1 MSSKGSNTN
10 TNTKE
15 LLKKLSETVGVS
27 GFESEIREVI
37 RKEIEKHADSTET
50 DGMGNL
56 IAVKKGT
63 KAGPKIMLSAHMD
76 EIGFVVKYIDRDYIN
91 FTPMGGIDD
100 KILLSTPV
108 IIHSSEKKLY
118 GSIMAKPPHLQ
129 EKEER
134 EKPVKMKEMFIDVG
148 MRLNKIPDKDGRT
161 ELEKMGVK
169 KADPIS
175 YDSHFRELQGDF
187 VSGKSFDN
195 RAGCVTVIEAFK
207 QLKDFSGT
215 IYAVFTAQ
223 EEVGLKGARVTA
235 FKINPDVALNVD
247 TTTAGDLPNIAPQ
260 ECSVECEKGPAITLL
275 DAQGRGLITPE
286 KVKEWLTETAKKEKI
301 LHQIELG
308 TDGGTTDATSI
319 TLTREGIPTGL
330 ISIPTR
336 GLHSPSEVLSIKDL
350 DGAIELAVAAV
361 KSAGTYFKGK

>member
-1 MSSKGSNTN
+1 MLMPSKDAAA
-10 TNTKE
+10 KDI
-15 LLKKLSETVGVS
+15 LKKLSETVGVS

-37 RKEIEKHADSTET
+37 KKEIQKYADSVEV
-50 DGMGNL
+50 DSMGNL
-56 IAVKKGT
+56 IAVKKG
-63 KAGPKIMLSAHMD
+63 KKPGPRIMLSAHMD
-76 EIGFVVKYIDRDYIN
+76 EVGFVVKYIDRDYID
-91 FTPMGGIDD
+91 FTPIGGLDE
-100 KILLSTPV
+100 KALLSTPV
-108 IIHSSEKKLY
+108 VVHSAGKKLY

-134 EKPVKMKEMFIDVG
+134 ERPIKMKELFIDVG
-148 MRLNKIPDKDGRT
+148 MKLGKIPDKDGRT
-161 ELEKMGVK
+161 ELEKLGVK

-175 YDSHFRELQGDF
+175 YDSRFRELQGDF

-195 RAGCVTVIEAFK
+195 RAGCVTVIEAFR
-207 QLKDFSGT
+207 QLNDFAGT
-215 IYAVFTAQ
+215 VYAVFTAQ

-235 FKINPDVALNVD
+235 FKIDPDVALNVD
-247 TTTAGDLPNIAPQ
+247 TTIAGDLPNITPQ

-286 KVKEWLTETAKKEKI
+286 KVKIWLTETAKKEKI
-301 LHQIELG
+301 THQIELG
-308 TDGGTTDATSI
+308 TDGGTTDATTI

-350 DGAIELAVAAV
+350 DNTIKLVAAAV
-361 KSAGTYFKGK
+361 RSAGQYFKSK

>member
-1 MSSKGSNTN
+1 MASKSNTKN
-10 TNTKE
+10 

-27 GFESEIREVI
+27 GFESNVREVL
-37 RKEIEKHADSTET
+37 RAEIKDYADSVEI

-56 IAVKKGT
+56 IAIKKGT
-63 KAGPKIMLSAHMD
+63 KSGPKIMLSAHMD
-76 EIGFVVKYIDRDYIN
+76 EIGFIVKYIDRDYIN
-91 FTPMGGIDD
+91 FTPIGGIDD

-108 IIHSSEKKLY
+108 VIHSSGKTIY

-134 EKPVKMKEMFIDVG
+134 ERPVKMKEMFIDVG
-148 MRLNKIPDKDGRT
+148 MRLNKTPDKDGKT

-175 YDSHFRELQGDF
+175 FDARFRELQGDF

-195 RAGCVTVIEAFK
+195 RAGCVTVLEAFK

-215 IYAVFTAQ
+215 VYAVFTAQ

-247 TTTAGDLPNIAPQ
+247 TTIAGDLPNIAPQ

-275 DAQGRGLITPE
+275 DAQGRGLITTE
-286 KVKEWLTETAKKEKI
+286 KVREWLIDTAKKEKL

-361 KSAGTYFKGK
+361 RSAGSYFQVRRT